1 MSRQISRH
9 KTAPVEDDPRTMPA
23 RRVLRR
29 VLVANRGEIALR
41 VIRTCRAMGIATVAV
56 FSDADAR
63 APHVL
68 EADEAV
74 RIGGSMPGESYLN
87 VPAIIDA
94 ALRTGADAIHPGY
107 GFLAENADFA
117 TACGNAGLVFI
128 GPRPD
133 AISRMGSK
141 REARLLVAA
150 HGVPV
155 VPGYEGEDQSNE
167 RFVLAAREIGYPV
180 LVKASAGGGGKGMR
194 TVWQE
199 SDLVAALEGAR
210 REARSAFGDET
221 LLLERLVQEPRHIEF
236 QIFGDQWGNIIH
248 LGEREC
254 TIQRRHQKVIEET
267 PSVALTSDLRQRMGE
282 AAVTV
287 GRLLSYTGAGT
298 VEFILDSSGEFAF
311 LEVNTRL
318 QVEHPVTELVT
329 GLDLVRWQ
337 ILVAE
342 GQPLPLRQ
350 EDIHVNGHAIE
361 ARVYAEDPQNGFLPS
376 TGRLIE
382 WREPAGDGVRVDGGV
397 CAGDVVAPFYD
408 PMLAKICAWGE
419 DRIEA
424 IRRLEYALGQAVVFG
439 VRNNLHFLRRILLHD
454 VFVAGAISTT
464 FIERYASALLDPPG
478 DAENTVTLAALVVA
492 LVRFHATGQKT
503 RWRNN
508 LSAPMIERYSEQ
520 RHADAHSVSVASI
533 EVRLWP
539 ERGQRFSAVLV
550 HGEERRSVNVLV
562 REARDGD
569 LVLEIDGRVSTA
581 LARRASTHDWWVRI
595 GGSTHILRWHSPLPE
610 PEDRERA
617 SGSLVAP
624 MPGVVV
630 SVLVEE
636 GQEIH
641 ADDPLLILEAM
652 KMEHTVRAP
661 YDGFVEAIR
670 YHVGE
675 QVAASAVLLDV
686 RSVEED
692 A

>member
-1 MSRQISRH
+1 MSRQITRH
-9 KTAPVEDDPRTMPA
+9 QPVPTEDERKPTPA
-23 RRVLRR
+23 RRVLRK
-29 VLVANRGEIALR
+29 VLVANRGEISR
-41 VIRTCRAMGIATVAV
+41 RIIRTCRAMGIATVAV

-63 APHVL
+63 APHVF

-74 RIGGSMPGESYLN
+74 RLGGSAPGESYLN
-87 VPAIIDA
+87 IPALIEA
-94 ALRTGADAIHPGY
+94 AQRTGADAIHPGY
-107 GFLAENADFA
+107 GFLAENAEFA
-117 TACGNAGLVFI
+117 SACADAGIVFI

-133 AISRMGSK
+133 AIARMGSK

-167 RFVLAAREIGYPV
+167 RFLLAAREIGYPV

-194 TVWQE
+194 SVWRE
-199 SDLVAALEGAR
+199 SDLIEALEGAR
-210 REARSAFGDET
+210 REAHSAFGDET
-221 LLLERLVQEPRHIEF
+221 LLMEQLVQEPRHIEF
-236 QIFGDQWGNIIH
+236 QIFGDEWGNIIH

-267 PSVALTSDLRQRMGE
+267 PSPALTPDLRQRMGE

-287 GRLLSYTGAGT
+287 GRLLAYTGAGT
-298 VEFILDSSGEFAF
+298 VEFILDADGEFSF

-337 ILVAE
+337 VLVAE

-350 EDIHVNGHAIE
+350 EDVRFTGHAIE
-361 ARVYAEDPQNGFLPS
+361 ARVYAEDPQHGFLPS

-382 WREPAGDGVRVDGGV
+382 WREPASQGVRVDSGV
-397 CAGDVVAPFYD
+397 RPGDVVSPFYD

-424 IRRLEYALGQAVVFG
+424 IRKLEYALSQTVIFG
-439 VRNNLHFLRRILLHD
+439 VRNNLDFLRRVLRHD
-454 VFVAGAISTT
+454 VFMAGTISTA
-464 FIERYASALLDPPG
+464 FIERYANTLIQGQPEV
-478 DAENTVTLAALVVA
+478 DAAIAALTAA
-492 LVRFHATGQKT
+492 LARFHIAQPAQ

-508 LSAPMIERYSEQ
+508 PSVPVIERYSE
-520 RHADAHSVSVASI
+520 HTHVAVPLQNTERI

-539 ERGQRFSAVLV
+539 ERGGRFNATLV
-550 HGEERRSVNVLV
+550 HGESRRAVSVLV

-569 LVLEIDGRVSTA
+569 LLLELDGRMMHAV
-581 LARRASTHDWWVRI
+581 ARPAGAHDWWVRV
-595 GGSTHILRWHSPLPE
+595 GTATHILRWHSALPE
-610 PEDRERA
+610 PEERTRA
-617 SGSLVAP
+617 SGSLTAP

-636 GQEIH
+636 GQEVH

-670 YHVGE
+670 YRAGD
-675 QVAASAVLLDV
+675 QVAAAAVLLDV
-686 RSVEED
+686 RPVEED
-692 A
+692 V